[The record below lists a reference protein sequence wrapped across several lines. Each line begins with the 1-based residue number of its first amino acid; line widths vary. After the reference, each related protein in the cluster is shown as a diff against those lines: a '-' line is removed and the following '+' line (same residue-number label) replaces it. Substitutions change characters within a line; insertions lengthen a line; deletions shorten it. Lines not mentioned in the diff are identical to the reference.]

1 MCYNIVKEH
10 NMAENKLEE
19 QLERIAKENLLLK
32 EKIKVL
38 QGRIDF
44 YLKYIDRI
52 LEDYNG

>member
-1 MCYNIVKEH
+1 
-10 NMAENKLEE
+10 MAENKLEE

-32 EKIKVL
+32 EKIKVF

-52 LEDYNG
+52 IEDYNG

>member
-1 MCYNIVKEH
+1 
-10 NMAENKLEE
+10 MAENKLEE